1 MTYRLVFDVG
11 HQVPEIAIG
20 VAGAVVLIGVIGG
33 GLLAFE
39 ATIKAWRTIAVAAF
53 VLALALLF
61 LEQSRSLFFPIGF
74 AAIGTAI
81 DLLRNR
87 VEAFRHFTSPRGTI
101 ATVACAF
108 LLVLVAGVGLS
119 KFGSI
124 DLADRLNAGQAVVL
138 EGPVTDF
145 FEVPTKEECF
155 SVQLHRFC
163 YVDTVASPG
172 FHRIRAYGGP
182 INPGLPVRVTA
193 IGNTIVRLEIGEP

>member
-11 HQVPEIAIG
+11 QQVPEIAIG

-61 LEQSRSLFFPIGF
+61 LEQSRSLLFPIGF

-87 VEAFRHFTSPRGTI
+87 VEAFHQLTSPRGTI

-172 FHRIRAYGGP
+172 FHRIRAYGARSTPACRCG
-182 INPGLPVRVTA
+182 
-193 IGNTIVRLEIGEP
+193 